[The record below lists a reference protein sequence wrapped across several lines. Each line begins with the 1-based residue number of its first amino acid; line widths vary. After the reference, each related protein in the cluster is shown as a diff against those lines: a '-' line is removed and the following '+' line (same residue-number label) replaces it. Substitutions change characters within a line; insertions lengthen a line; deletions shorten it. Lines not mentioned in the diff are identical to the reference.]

1 MFQILNKYRNI
12 KRREYDFFKLS
23 IIPHP
28 ELLVIK
34 MSRGEINMRSPT
46 LFLATSQNPKPGSSC
61 LSVSKKRG
69 GLHTLWVLMST
80 SLGEAGLYTLICK
93 LNATAHL
100 KCHTL
105 ILNG

>member
-34 MSRGEINMRSPT
+34 MSRGEINE
-46 LFLATSQNPKPGSSC
+46 KPYSFPGH
-61 LSVSKKRG
+61 VTKPEA
-69 GLHTLWVLMST
+69 WVLMSISLKEERGT
-80 SLGEAGLYTLICK
+80 SYTLGPHVHQSWRGGT
-93 LNATAHL
+93 LHTHL
-100 KCHTL
+100 
-105 ILNG
+105 